1 MASVLTDSVPEVLYL
16 SQANPTLLRV
26 ELDIRAAAPNVHLT
40 VVMEE
45 LLLGLTEDYDVI
57 EVALH

>member
-1 MASVLTDSVPEVLYL
+1 MASVLTDSMPEVLYL
-16 SQANPTLLRV
+16 SQANPTLLSV

-45 LLLGLTEDYDVI
+45 LLLSLPYRR
-57 EVALH
+57 L